1 MKFKEPAVGIDLG
14 TTYSAI
20 AYINE
25 SGRPE
30 TIVNDEGDLLTPSI
44 ILFDEDDVIV
54 GKEALKAVSSDM
66 AHIADCPKRQVGK
79 VVYEK
84 VIDGRRYPPE
94 ALQAWILRK
103 LKVDAARQVGDFKD
117 AVITVPAYFDEG
129 RRKSTMDAG
138 YIAGINVIDIINEPT
153 AAAIAYGWKQG
164 WLDKKGATQK
174 PMNVLVYDLGGGT
187 FDVTVMRIDGENF
200 SAIATDGDVQL
211 GGRDWDQRIVDSVA
225 EDYIRKFGQDPRE
238 DPNTFGQLWR
248 DSQDAKE
255 TLSARSKANVKCTF
269 NDSTVNVTITRDQFE
284 EMTVD
289 LLERTSFTTRQAL
302 AAAKL
307 EWPEID
313 RTLLVGGSTRMPQ
326 VRKMVEELSGK
337 APDTSIS
344 PDEAVAL
351 GAAIRSGILQDKYP
365 DEAGVPKIKN
375 VNSHS
380 LGVVANNVKTKQQQ
394 VVTIIPRNTPLPV
407 KAKRIFKTH
416 RLGQESILAQVV
428 EGESPSPD
436 DCLRLGKC
444 SIWDLPDDLPIGSE
458 IEVLF
463 KYEENGR
470 LIVQVKVQGA
480 KQPFR
485 YQLERFNSLTD
496 EQLESWREYICD

>member
-1 MKFKEPAVGIDLG
+1 MKSNEPAVGIDLG

-20 AYINE
+20 AHINE
-25 SGRPE
+25 TGRPE
-30 TIVNDEGDLLTPSI
+30 TIVNAEGDLLTPSI
-44 ILFDEDDVIV
+44 ILFDEDEVIV
-54 GKEALKAVSSDM
+54 GKEALKAVSTDM
-66 AHIADCPKRQVGK
+66 EHIADCPKRQVGR

-103 LKVDAARQVGDFKD
+103 LRVDAAQQVGEFNN

-153 AAAIAYGWKQG
+153 AAAVAYGLKQG
-164 WLDKKGATQK
+164 WLDKKGATHE
-174 PMNVLVYDLGGGT
+174 PINVLVYDLGGGT
-187 FDVTVMRIDGENF
+187 FDITVMRIDGADF
-200 SAIATDGDVQL
+200 TAIATDGDVQL

-225 EDYIRKFGQDPRE
+225 EDFIRKFGQDPRE

-248 DSQDAKE
+248 DCKDAKE
-255 TLSARSKANVKCTF
+255 TLSARSKATVKCTF
-269 NDSTVNVTITRDQFE
+269 KESTVNVTITREQFE
-284 EMTVD
+284 EMTTD

-302 AAAKL
+302 AAADL
-307 EWPEID
+307 EWKDID

-337 APDTSIS
+337 VPDTSIS

-351 GAAIRSGILQDKYP
+351 GAAIRSGILQEKYSQ
-365 DEAGVPKIKN
+365 DAGVPKIKN

-407 KAKRIFKTH
+407 VAKRIFKTH

-444 SIWDLPDDLPIGSE
+444 SIWDLPDDLPVGSE

-463 KYEENGR
+463 KYKENGR
-470 LIVQVKVQGA
+470 LIVQVKVEGA